1 MLALLVAS
9 IAWYVRGIEL
19 AAPQGQARI
28 VSLSPALTET
38 LFAIGAG
45 DRVVG
50 VSDYCR
56 YPQGVEKLAKA
67 GTSITPNYE
76 AIVSLA
82 PTLIVTEAAVNSR
95 PQSLERLA
103 PTATLPWLTLNDVV
117 DSTRKLGKLT
127 GQVEAAEALASA
139 LSRRLSVEPPNDA
152 PRVLLVLGY
161 QGERLDE
168 VWFIRRNSVHGAALR
183 AAGGRNAVAKDVWGQ
198 PRLSLEQVIALDPDM
213 VIVLLNDSDQQTE
226 RVARQWQQIEPL
238 TAVRRG
244 KLRVVVAP
252 EAFSNGPRILKLADR
267 LQAAIDSME
276 RP

>member
-1 MLALLVAS
+1 MLVLLVAS